1 MNALDPD
8 KNEMYKFLG
17 CEQGD
22 GIEVKCVMERVKA
35 EVRKRLEQLI
45 GKQLNDE
52 KSNKSHKLPGN
63 TSGRICNECVQIKQQ
78 LNIWLAVSF
87 NQKMGKW

>member
-22 GIEVKCVMERVKA
+22 GIDVNGVIDRVKA
-35 EVRKRLEQLI
+35 EVRE
-45 GKQLNDE
+45 G
-52 KSNKSHKLPGN
+52 
-63 TSGRICNECVQIKQQ
+63 
-78 LNIWLAVSF
+78 
-87 NQKMGKW
+87 